1 MRRHREDISYP
12 TCTVSTAPDPRVD
25 IFSVTLSGAI
35 AESKGLEPAEHAPVR
50 FARALAISPSGP
62 LDCARGDSLCCHV
75 ERRAAGPKSRHLDWT
90 EHSPVRP
97 TTALA
102 ISPSGPL
109 DCARGDSLCCL
120 VERRAAGPKSRHLDW
135 AEHSPVRI
143 KMALAISPSRPLD
156 CARGDRTIHN
166 AQFTMHDCS
175 VSVMLSEGATSPEV
189 ETSRQRGTFTIATRT
204 GSRSY
209 DRRDP
214 SIPLR
219 SARDD
224 SGSCH
229 PERRGVNPV
238 IETSRPI
245 GAFTFT
251 SHTRSSQTAKDETKV
266 QSFAR
271 RGCGLPAQSAD
282 STGENPRLR
291 SG

>member
-1 MRRHREDISYP
+1 MRRHREDIFYP

-50 FARALAISPSGP
+50 FARALAISPS
-62 LDCARGDSLCCHV
+62 R
-75 ERRAAGPKSRHLDWT
+75 
-90 EHSPVRP
+90 
-97 TTALA
+97 
-102 ISPSGPL
+102 PL

-120 VERRAAGPKSRHLDW
+120 VERRAAGPKSRLLDG
-135 AEHSPVRI
+135 AEHSPVWI
-143 KMALAISPSRPLD
+143 TMALANPPSRPLD
-156 CARGDRTIHN
+156 CARG
-166 AQFTMHDCS
+166 
-175 VSVMLSEGATSPEV
+175 VSLCCLVERSDSEV
-189 ETSRQRGTFTIATRT
+189 ET
-204 GSRSY
+204 
-209 DRRDP
+209 P
-214 SIPLR
+214 
-219 SARDD
+219 
-224 SGSCH
+224 
-229 PERRGVNPV
+229 
-238 IETSRPI
+238 RPI

>member
-1 MRRHREDISYP
+1 MRRHREDIFYP

-50 FARALAISPSGP
+50 FARALAISPS
-62 LDCARGDSLCCHV
+62 R
-75 ERRAAGPKSRHLDWT
+75 
-90 EHSPVRP
+90 
-97 TTALA
+97 
-102 ISPSGPL
+102 PL

-135 AEHSPVRI
+135 AEHSPVWPTT
-143 KMALAISPSRPLD
+143 ALANPPSRPLD

-189 ETSRQRGTFTIATRT
+189 ETSRLDGAFAIAVRP
-204 GSRSY
+204 GSRRP
-209 DRRDP
+209 DRRDSSTAP
-214 SIPLR
+214 AASL
-219 SARDD
+219 
-224 SGSCH
+224 GMTEKCH
-229 PERRGVNPV
+229 SERRGVNPEV
-238 IETSRPI
+238 ETPRPI